1 MIKTSDVLM
10 FRATYNFVRTLELEK
25 QEKLKLD
32 GYKLII
38 EWIDF
43 EKSKIKTNIGW
54 FSNDFISN
62 AIEKNLILEIE

>member
-1 MIKTSDVLM
+1 M